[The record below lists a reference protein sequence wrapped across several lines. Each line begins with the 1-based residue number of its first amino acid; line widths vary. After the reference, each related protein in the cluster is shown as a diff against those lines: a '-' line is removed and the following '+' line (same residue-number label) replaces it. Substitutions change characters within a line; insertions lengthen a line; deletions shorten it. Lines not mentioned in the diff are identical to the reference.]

1 MASAVCFSIG
11 PFVLGSLDGFLSW
24 HHPGHEKA
32 RQGQRGWLSANE
44 SKFATSYAQH
54 LAVDSV
60 KLWSSSLSLASP
72 LAVSQAGNKG
82 LGMVWLICST
92 LCSQTA
98 HRRGGKSCSCSGV
111 SWKCRTRV
119 KCEGD
124 PEHGGIFLGFH
135 GNQGEHGTLKQHTHT
150 HTKWTH
156 RLKQMRPKD
165 PCQTCPKP
173 KHKSAI
179 WCVSC
184 HPEVIWRLQPRPAGT
199 GLLSRPWQ
207 LEFSYLERA
216 NKKLIT

>member
-1 MASAVCFSIG
+1 MKTRTEASQQLG
-11 PFVLGSLDGFLSW
+11 PKRTRDHL
-24 HHPGHEKA
+24 GHEKA

-150 HTKWTH
+150 HEMDSSTQTNASE
-156 RLKQMRPKD
+156 RP
-165 PCQTCPKP
+165 
-173 KHKSAI
+173 
-179 WCVSC
+179 VSDL
-184 HPEVIWRLQPRPAGT
+184 P
-199 GLLSRPWQ
+199 
-207 LEFSYLERA
+207 
-216 NKKLIT
+216 